1 MSYRFMR
8 SIVFFDLPTTTSA
21 DLKEYTR
28 FRKFLLKSGFIMMQE
43 SVYSKISLNTTAAN
57 ILLDNIKK
65 NSPKDG
71 LVQVLTVTE
80 KQYSKMEMIIGEK
93 KSDVLDSD
101 ERLVIL

>member
-1 MSYRFMR
+1 MR

-101 ERLVIL
+101 ERLVIIWN

>member
-101 ERLVIL
+101 ERLVII

>member
-8 SIVFFDLPTTTSA
+8 TIVFFDLPTTTSA

-101 ERLVIL
+101 ERLVII

>member
-1 MSYRFMR
+1 MR
-8 SIVFFDLPTTTSA
+8 SIVFFDLPTTTSV

-101 ERLVIL
+101 ERLVII

>member
-1 MSYRFMR
+1 MR

-80 KQYSKMEMIIGEK
+80 KQYYKMEMIIGEK

-101 ERLVIL
+101 ERLVII

>member
-1 MSYRFMR
+1 MR
-8 SIVFFDLPTTTSA
+8 SKELFDLPTTTSA

-101 ERLVIL
+101 ERLVII

>member
-80 KQYSKMEMIIGEK
+80 KQYSKMEMIIGGK

-101 ERLVIL
+101 ERLVII

>member
-1 MSYRFMR
+1 M
-8 SIVFFDLPTTTSA
+8 FFDLPTTTSA

-71 LVQVLTVTE
+71 LVQVLIVTE

-101 ERLVIL
+101 ERLVII